1 MQISWNQ
8 IEVFLKEEH
17 ISFRQINSLS
27 ESSFRIASLFSPI
40 DQGFYFYNGVKS
52 FPEGIKD
59 SVVLINSEQAIN
71 SFNTF
76 IVVENQDVQLIYYKL
91 LSSYF
96 KQRSTGIINSLTEI
110 DSKAQIGQNVQID
123 SFCSIGNA
131 KIGNNCIIGSNC
143 KIHDH
148 VEIGDNTIIEAGSI
162 IGTQGVAWIWAD
174 QNTKIAQP
182 QLGGVSIG
190 KNCFLGANTI
200 VVRGSLNEK
209 STIEDNVMLSPGC
222 RLGHGTIIKK
232 NAHLANNVITAG
244 NVHIGEGAFIGSG
257 AIFRPKVRI
266 HNNTIIAAG
275 AVVVKNTTA
284 PFKTLIG
291 CPAKE
296 TETKETPSGMPKPL
310 HLK

>member
-1 MQISWNQ
+1 MYISWNQ
-8 IEVFLKEEH
+8 IEVFLKGEQ
-17 ISFRQINSLS
+17 IPFRRINSLS
-27 ESSFRIASLFSPI
+27 QESFRIASLFNPI
-40 DQGFYFYNGVKS
+40 DQGFYFYNGTTT
-52 FPEGIKD
+52 FPESIKD
-59 SVVLINSEQAIN
+59 SVVLINSEQVIN
-71 SFNTF
+71 PFNTF
-76 IVVENQDVQLIYYKL
+76 IVVESQDVQLIYYKL
-91 LSSYF
+91 LSAYF
-96 KQRSTGIINSLTEI
+96 KQGSTGIINSLTEI
-110 DSKAQIGQNVQID
+110 DSQATLGQNVQID
-123 SFCSIGNA
+123 SFSSIGKA
-131 KIGNNCIIGSNC
+131 KIGNNCIIGSHC
-143 KIHDH
+143 KIYDN
-148 VEIGDNTIIEAGSI
+148 VEIGENTIIEAGSI

-174 QNTKIAQP
+174 NQTKIAQP

-190 KNCFLGANTI
+190 TNCFLGANTI
-200 VVRGSLNEK
+200 VVRGSLNEN
-209 STIEDNVMLSPGC
+209 SIIEDNAMLSPGC

-266 HNNTIIAAG
+266 HNNTIVAAG

-310 HLK
+310 QLK

>member
-71 SFNTF
+71 PFNTF

-91 LSSYF
+91 LSAYF

-200 VVRGSLNEK
+200 IVRGSLNEK
-209 STIEDNVMLSPGC
+209 TLIEDNVMMSPGC
-222 RLGHGTIIKK
+222 RLGHGTI
-232 NAHLANNVITAG
+232 
-244 NVHIGEGAFIGSG
+244 
-257 AIFRPKVRI
+257 
-266 HNNTIIAAG
+266 
-275 AVVVKNTTA
+275 
-284 PFKTLIG
+284 
-291 CPAKE
+291 
-296 TETKETPSGMPKPL
+296 
-310 HLK
+310 